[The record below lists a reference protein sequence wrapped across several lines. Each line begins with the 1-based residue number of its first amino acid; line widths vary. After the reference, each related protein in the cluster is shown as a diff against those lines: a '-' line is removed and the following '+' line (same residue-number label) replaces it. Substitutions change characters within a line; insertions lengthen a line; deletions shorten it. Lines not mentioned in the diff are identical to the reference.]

1 MVVSHTTL
9 SLRLTAVVG
18 TRGFPSSLGITLD
31 DVHLDHAFHAFLG
44 GELGCY
50 PGVEKVPTQL
60 KMVPCATRVNIR
72 HTPSVCWDLSSVCP
86 EENSVS
92 PEVSLNYSVCSYLV
106 SLSSRKQ
113 MV

>member
-92 PEVSLNYSVCSYLV
+92 PEVSLNYSVCSFLV